1 MDKNLK
7 KVKLRILLVTIC
19 IIVAGVLF
27 AVI

>member
-7 KVKLRILLVTIC
+7 KVKIRILLVTIC
-19 IIVAGVLF
+19 IIIAGVLF

>member
-19 IIVAGVLF
+19 IIIAGVLF